1 MKNLLVLLLGS
12 NEGDS
17 LNNLNKA
24 RLLLQSTL
32 GEIQISSSVYRTQ
45 AWGKTNQP
53 DFLNQVVIMNY
64 TGKANEALEVILTIE
79 SNLGRKRN
87 EKWGPRVIDIDILYF
102 GSKIYNSV
110 ELTVPHPA
118 LHVRRF
124 TLVPLVEIIPEF
136 IHPVLN
142 KSQQQLLDVC
152 TDTLEVTKLL

>member
-1 MKNLLVLLLGS
+1 MKKPLVLLLGS

-17 LNNLNKA
+17 LNKLIKA

-32 GEIQISSSVYRTQ
+32 GEIQISSSVYRTK

-53 DFLNQVVIMNY
+53 DFLNQVVVMHY
-64 TGKANEALEVILTIE
+64 AGKANEALDAILTIE

-87 EKWGPRVIDIDILYF
+87 EKWGPRIIDIDILYF
-102 GSKIYNSV
+102 GSKVYNSA

-118 LHVRRF
+118 LHTRRF

-136 IHPVLN
+136 IHPVFH
-142 KSQQQLLDVC
+142 KSQQQLLDAC
-152 TDTLEVTKLL
+152 TDTLEVSKLQ